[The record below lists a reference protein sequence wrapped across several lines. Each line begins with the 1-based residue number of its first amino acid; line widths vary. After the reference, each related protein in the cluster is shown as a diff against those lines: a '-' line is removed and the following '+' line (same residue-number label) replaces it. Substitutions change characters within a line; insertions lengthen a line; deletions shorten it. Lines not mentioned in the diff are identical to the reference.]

1 MKQIK
6 NALFVFILIL
16 NFTKCDSQTKNK
28 EMKLNNQTVTP
39 TTEIIVDVRTPE
51 EWNEVGHAD
60 CSVNYP
66 LDQFDSKIEEL
77 KQYDKVIIVCR
88 TGHRA
93 GIAKKKLIDAGY
105 KKEVENLGAWQNIKC
120 KK

>member
-1 MKQIK
+1 MKRIK
-6 NALFVFILIL
+6 QLFLLFLVIFS
-16 NFTKCDSQTKNK
+16 FTHCDSQTKQK
-28 EMKLNNQTVTP
+28 EMKTSGQTIP
-39 TTEIIVDVRTPE
+39 IKEIIVDVRTPG
-51 EWNEVGHAD
+51 EWANDGHAN

-93 GIAKKKLIDAGY
+93 GIAKKKLVDAGY

-120 KK
+120 KN